1 MYILKKDIA
10 NQKIKFF
17 LKDKTYSSASVEIRS
32 FQNSQLQESTAVIP
46 DFSGTTTADVGQ
58 GSENLD
64 VVNVSDASEIEKG
77 YAFITDPEGFSELL
91 NIIGV
96 DTTNNSV
103 YFAGYPNR
111 KFDTG
116 STITSASASIVVE
129 EDVYNTE
136 QDFYVIFSYFSEN
149 EIVSWQESGY
159 VHPRPAGNPLSIQ
172 KIYQKFPQLK
182 DNQFNSNK
190 SKTYEEILK
199 NSFDSI
205 RSRLLSNERKI
216 EMYKGSTS
224 ALEDVIFYQFS
235 LDIAT
240 IGFNPFA
247 EASALEFYEKMNE
260 KLMIAWNSLIL
271 SRQWVDT
278 DEDDIEEIEERQ
290 KTGRRLIW

>member
-46 DFSGTTTADVGQ
+46 DFSGTTTADVG
-58 GSENLD
+58 
-64 VVNVSDASEIEKG
+64 
-77 YAFITDPEGFSELL
+77 
-91 NIIGV
+91 V
-96 DTTNNSV
+96 DTANNSV